1 MRCASTEGTRLP
13 TMLSYVLIKRYE
25 QAGCSDVRASTEHHF
40 IVRGLRAQERP
51 PAYTFTPIF
60 SAFAITSSIG
70 PTM

>member
-1 MRCASTEGTRLP
+1 
-13 TMLSYVLIKRYE
+13 VLIKRYE

-40 IVRGLRAQERP
+40 IVHGLRAQERS